1 MEKIDKDFRFIAISE
16 VFMIFNAYSDTS
28 EGLFDIYVKSSG
40 HVFAKNGRSISRPYG
55 RDDWLLFY
63 VSRGSERFFL
73 DGAAYDAGE
82 GDFIFFR
89 PREPQEHVCLSEKTA
104 EFYYVHFCA
113 PEDFDLFGFE
123 TSRIYSSKPSSTVK
137 DIFENIISELQSKKQ
152 GYGKI
157 CASKL
162 FSIIAELSRR
172 EAKESDPN
180 RAYADRIAFVIQ
192 IMNREYAENHTLE
205 DYAAMCKMSKFHFL
219 RIFKEIT
226 GTSPVEYKNNI
237 RMEHALEFLEDGT
250 TPVGEIAA
258 QVGFSSAA
266 YFCDAFKKKY
276 GISPT
281 AYKKR
286 RSY

>member
-1 MEKIDKDFRFIAISE
+1 MTAAVKL
-16 VFMIFNAYSDTS
+16 TS
-28 EGLFDIYVKSSG
+28 EKKRV
-40 HVFAKNGRSISRPYG
+40 
-55 RDDWLLFY
+55 
-63 VSRGSERFFL
+63 
-73 DGAAYDAGE
+73 
-82 GDFIFFR
+82 
-89 PREPQEHVCLSEKTA
+89 EKTRTVA
-104 EFYYVHFCA
+104 A
-113 PEDFDLFGFE
+113 AQ
-123 TSRIYSSKPSSTVK
+123 STPRL
-137 DIFENIISELQSKKQ
+137 ERTPRT
-152 GYGKI
+152 
-157 CASKL
+157 L
-162 FSIIAELSRR
+162 FSVLAELSRR

-219 RIFKEIT
+219 RILKEIT

-250 TPVGEIAA
+250 TPIGEIAA

-276 GISPT
+276 GTSPT

-286 RSY
+286 RNY